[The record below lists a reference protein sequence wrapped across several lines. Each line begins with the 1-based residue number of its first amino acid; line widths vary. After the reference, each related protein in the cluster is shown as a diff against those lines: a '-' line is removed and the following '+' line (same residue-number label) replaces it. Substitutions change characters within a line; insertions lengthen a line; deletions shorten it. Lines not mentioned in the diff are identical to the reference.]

1 MMGVLFPDWAL
12 LQKSAAVNF
21 DDFFFLIAQSD
32 SESYRDYKSYG
43 LFPGCIKSIFNNI
56 YTVPNHINH

>member
-21 DDFFFLIAQSD
+21 DDFLFLIAQSD

-43 LFPGCIKSIFNNI
+43 TISG
-56 YTVPNHINH
+56 VH

>member
-43 LFPGCIKSIFNNI
+43 TISGVHSKYF
-56 YTVPNHINH
+56 